1 MPTNFDYSFNSY
13 KLLSRN
19 RPLSSDSRSS
29 DQHSR
34 ASEKSIKSDVPAAHQ
49 ILSKLGSSKLMPAGP
64 IVLTIRKNEIQK
76 EIAEIE
82 KTKTHQMFFKKKKQ
96 SSDLKPEQPAAK
108 TEDKKKQ
115 PVKSS
120 LKAIA

>member
-1 MPTNFDYSFNSY
+1 MYPA
-13 KLLSRN
+13 
-19 RPLSSDSRSS
+19 RS
-29 DQHSR
+29 
-34 ASEKSIKSDVPAAHQ
+34 PQ

-64 IVLTIRKNEIQK
+64 IVLTIRKNEIQR

-82 KTKTHQMFFKKKKQ
+82 RTKTHQMFFKKKKP
-96 SSDLKPEQPAAK
+96 SSDLKIEKPAEK
-108 TEDKKKQ
+108 KEEKKKQ